1 MYINYL
7 KLNIIFVEI
16 SQKPLQNFN
25 TNYFEVTKFKKTT
38 KLGKKC
44 EYRVDTKQKQ
54 MTQS

>member
-1 MYINYL
+1 MYVNYL